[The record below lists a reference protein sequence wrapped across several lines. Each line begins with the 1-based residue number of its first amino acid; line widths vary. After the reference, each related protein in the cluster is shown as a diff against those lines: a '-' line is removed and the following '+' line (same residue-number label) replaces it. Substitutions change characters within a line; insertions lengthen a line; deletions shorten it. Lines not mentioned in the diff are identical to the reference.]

1 MEEKDQDSGLVR
13 RGCGN
18 NEGNPLPTTHNK
30 KGRAKGA
37 AFSGHRP
44 ALATPPEIFGQ
55 WPTKS
60 GPDCQELM

>member
-13 RGCGN
+13 KGCGN

-44 ALATPPEIFGQ
+44 ALAAPPEIFG
-55 WPTKS
+55 
-60 GPDCQELM
+60 